1 MLVAY
6 DGSTEARGAVARAGE
21 LAAPRDLVGVVNV
34 MPEPGVSSRL
44 APYVDERRHQA
55 RLLDEAVRLLAE
67 RGIAAGRIA
76 PVGSAAAEILAAAER
91 MVLVVHGPGGAAAE
105 RPAGSR

>member
-34 MPEPGVSSRL
+34 MP
-44 APYVDERRHQA
+44 
-55 RLLDEAVRLLAE
+55 
-67 RGIAAGRIA
+67 
-76 PVGSAAAEILAAAER
+76 
-91 MVLVVHGPGGAAAE
+91 GPG
-105 RPAGSR
+105 